1 MGRKLLAVA
10 VGALAL
16 TTTACSVTTVE
27 PDEGGIVYD
36 AGMFSSTTFQ
46 ECLAPSTRDV
56 SGWGDKGFRY
66 PNGQRTYDFTGKEDS
81 EGKPITSVSK
91 DGQTMTM
98 YGGLTFYFSA
108 SDCDKLRKFHE
119 NIGRKYQAYLDSDG
133 QTGESPGWV
142 RMLQF
147 YVGNAVERAM
157 DEATLKYNWR
167 DLYANP
173 AQKALWEKDMATLT
187 AQYIGSLTQGV
198 YFERLQFIM
207 RQPEPP
213 KAIVDAQT
221 QAQAAQER
229 QKAQEAENTRTLTEL
244 ESLEKLAKV
253 LGPQGAILYKAIQDG
268 KVSIVP
274 VPTGS
279 SFNVTPK

>member
-1 MGRKLLAVA
+1 MKRTLPGVLLAA
-10 VGALAL
+10 AAL
-16 TTTACSVTTVE
+16 TGCSVTNVE

-46 ECLAPSTRDV
+46 ECLKPSTRDV
-56 SGWGDKGFRY
+56 SGPGDEGYRY
-66 PNGQRTYDFTGKEDS
+66 PNGQRTYDFTGRAES

-91 DGQTMTM
+91 DGQIMTM
-98 YGGLTFYFSA
+98 IGGLTFYFSA
-108 SDCDKLRKFHE
+108 ADCKKLQAFHE
-119 NIGRKYQAYLDSDG
+119 NIGKKYAAYEADG
-133 QTGESPGWV
+133 WT

-147 YVGNAVERAM
+147 YIGNSVERAM

-167 DLYANP
+167 ELYSDP
-173 AQKALWEKDMATLT
+173 AKKALWEQDMSKLT
-187 AQYIGSLTQGV
+187 NQYVSSLTQGE
-198 YFERLQFIM
+198 YFERLQFII

-213 KAIVDAQT
+213 KSIVDAQT
-221 QAQAAQER
+221 ETQAAQER
-229 QKAQEAENTRTLTEL
+229 QKAQEAENTRALTEL
-244 ESLEKLAKV
+244 KSLEKLAKV

-279 SFNVTPK
+279 AVNVTPKQ